1 LASWKNI
8 DIWPSYAEL
17 WATIWANVFDFNS
30 AIYWLI
36 RLKILMGTQKTIIH
50 RLVMRNRDFDAFLK
64 KKSYFGRKMSVGSLG
79 TKGSGA
85 SRPDQTVGPP
95 DGPFGSTIIPP

>member
-1 LASWKNI
+1 
-8 DIWPSYAEL
+8 
-17 WATIWANVFDFNS
+17 
-30 AIYWLI
+30 
-36 RLKILMGTQKTIIH
+36 
-50 RLVMRNRDFDAFLK
+50 MRNRDFDAFLK

-95 DGPFGSTIIPP
+95 DGPFGSTIIPPWKCIPGVKLSKYTYTIIHFNTAPKFYLTLFDTKFAW